1 MREHGSRTPKLA
13 RKWAWSSSV
22 ELAARGPGRAFAR
35 IAWVGLPRFFGEVAA
50 LFAAADTAMGP
61 QTIED
66 HFGGGRGAT
75 CILAIRNAEL
85 ADVLHQALNFRKLLI
100 TLVGGRQVRKLQF
113 AAQFEPLDDGLE
125 IDIGKVL
132 AENAAD
138 GSADELASDG
148 VGTLELSFVFE
159 LQFAGDG
166 GKRGINVGD
175 TGDDGPFAGA
185 SGTLFGAA
193 DEAFQSCDGQT
204 LADAGA
210 AVHTLVLAGLE
221 GDFFHNL
228 AEIVRHIDLLA
239 GIAAHPGFL
248 RRDGHAFLDAC
259 GIVGANLCADA
270 VFERSDDLA
279 ARGVILGIGGENEE
293 HVERETEWVALN
305 LNVTFLHDVEEA
317 DLNFSGEVGKF
328 VDGEDAAIS
337 AREKAV
343 VDGELVGEIAAA
355 AGGADGIDIADNVGH
370 GHVGSGKFFDEAIV
384 AGHPGDGSVVA
395 VGGDFFAAG
404 AADGLEWIVV
414 DFAAG
419 DDGHFRIEQVD
430 EAAENAALGL
440 AAEAEKNEI
449 VAREQS
455 IDDLRDD
462 GVFVTMHAGKEGL
475 ASFDGTQE
483 IAAQLILDGA
493 GNATRIEIG
502 NELEFP
508 ECARFRVSRR
518 LHGLACRHY
527 DPIPRPDRTET
538 HQTSSSRVR
547 CRRRA
552 GAWPLPSV
560 DAEPTRE
567 GKLPDAPGG
576 PLPTE
581 ARGFAAST
589 IGPSAASR
597 QRDKRVPEARRLGD
611 SSGSPRR

>member
-1 MREHGSRTPKLA
+1 
-13 RKWAWSSSV
+13 
-22 ELAARGPGRAFAR
+22 
-35 IAWVGLPRFFGEVAA
+35 
-50 LFAAADTAMGP
+50 MGP
-61 QTIED
+61 QTFED
-66 HFGGGRGAT
+66 HFGCGRGGA
-75 CILAIRNAEL
+75 CVFAVLDAE
-85 ADVLHQALNFRKLLI
+85 AVDMLHQALDFCQLLMALGGGGQFRELE
-100 TLVGGRQVRKLQF
+100 F
-113 AAQFEPLDDGLE
+113 AAQFKPLNYRLE
-125 IDIGKVL
+125 VDIGEVF
-132 AENAAD
+132 AEDAAD
-138 GSADELASDG
+138 GGANE
-148 VGTLELSFVFE
+148 
-159 LQFAGDG
+159 FAGDG
-166 GKRGINVGD
+166 IRAFEFAFVFEFHFSGDGGEGGVNVGD
-175 TGDDGPFAGA
+175 ASDDGLFAVA
-185 SGTLFGAA
+185 SCALLGAA
-193 DEAFQSCDGQT
+193 DEAFEGGDGKT

-210 AVHTLVLAGLE
+210 AVDALVFASLE
-221 GDFFHNL
+221 GDFFHDL
-228 AEIVRHIDLLA
+228 AEIGRDVDLLA

-248 RRDGHAFLDAC
+248 RRDSHTFFDAG
-259 GIVGANLCADA
+259 GIVGANLRADT
-270 VFERSDDLA
+270 VFQWRDDFS

-293 HVERETEWVALN
+293 HVEREAEGVALN
-305 LNVTFLHDVEEA
+305 LDVAFLHDVEEA
-317 DLNFSGEVGKF
+317 DLNFSGEVGQF
-328 VDGEDAAIS
+328 VDGKDAAIG

-343 VDGELVGEIAAA
+343 VDGEFVGEIASA
-355 AGGADGIDIADNVGH
+355 AGRPDGIDIADNVGH

-404 AADGLEWIVV
+404 AAEGLEWIVV

-430 EAAENAALGL
+430 EAAENAGLGL